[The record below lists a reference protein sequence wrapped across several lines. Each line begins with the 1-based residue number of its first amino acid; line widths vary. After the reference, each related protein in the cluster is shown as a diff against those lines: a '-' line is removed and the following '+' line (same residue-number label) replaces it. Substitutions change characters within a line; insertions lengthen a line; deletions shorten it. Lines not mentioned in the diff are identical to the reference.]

1 MADFALAARAP
12 LGGYARSFGAIS
24 LAEVAGLA
32 LVSAA
37 VPQGGDDAFA
47 KALAAGF
54 GAARP
59 ATGASTLGDSTLGAS
74 IPGDSISGDSIPGD
88 RVGAR
93 ILGMQPDQLFIL
105 FEPPD
110 PDRAAATVAAALG
123 PAGYVTDQSDSWA
136 MLRIAGAGV
145 RAALERICMLDL
157 DDAAFPEGRVARTVM
172 EHLAVI
178 ILRDGPDSF
187 LLMSPRSSA
196 RSFLHAVELS
206 IENAAG

>member
-1 MADFALAARAP
+1 MADFALEPRAP
-12 LGGYARSFGAIS
+12 LGGYAETLGRVT
-24 LAEVAGLA
+24 LAEATGLA

-37 VPQGGDDAFA
+37 VPNGGDEAFA
-47 KALAAGF
+47 AALAEGL

-59 ATGASTLGDSTLGAS
+59 AAGDSVA
-74 IPGDSISGDSIPGD
+74 GD
-88 RVGAR
+88 RYGAR
-93 ILGMQPDQLFIL
+93 LLGMQPDQLFIL
-105 FEPPD
+105 FEAPD
-110 PDRAAATVAAALG
+110 PGRAAETVADALG
-123 PAGYVTDQSDSWA
+123 PAAYVTDQSDSWA

-178 ILRDGPDSF
+178 VLRDGPDSF

-196 RSFLHAVELS
+196 GSFLHAVEVS
-206 IENAAG
+206 VENTAG